1 MKVAEPYQAWAVDS
15 QKACETEFPSFPSGR
30 AEPARARPHRT
41 FQCGDPTPSHGPE
54 TLGSQPRNTGGCAL
68 WLGAIEAASRECAP
82 WDLAP
87 EGGLQL
93 AVGVIGRWRPSL
105 TLSFG
110 ANVWHG
116 ALPARLV
123 SAGLLKGEGK

>member
-30 AEPARARPHRT
+30 AEPARARPHWT
-41 FQCGDPTPSHGPE
+41 FQFTYAR
-54 TLGSQPRNTGGCAL
+54 TGSFEIPDKSVEDVQRT
-68 WLGAIEAASRECAP
+68 EASRFAQGQIEHHRRLGHVT
-82 WDLAP
+82 DL
-87 EGGLQL
+87 
-93 AVGVIGRWRPSL
+93 I
-105 TLSFG
+105 G